1 MLTTKPVRILMMSDG
16 PGRKP
21 EITDDEILNVFRS
34 SSDPVLTTKEVASE
48 FDITHRGVRDR
59 LEKLEEEGKVG
70 SKKVGARAKVWW
82 DPEHVSVSDL

>member
-1 MLTTKPVRILMMSDG
+1 MSDG

-21 EITDDEILNVFRS
+21 KITDEEILDAFRS
-34 SSDPVLTTKEVASE
+34 SSEPVLATSEIASE

-59 LEKLEEEGKVG
+59 LEKLEKDGVLR

-82 DPEHVSVSDL
+82 DPEYTTTGESN

>member
-1 MLTTKPVRILMMSDG
+1 MMSDG

-21 EITDDEILNVFRS
+21 EFTDEEILAVFRS
-34 SSDPVLTTKEVASE
+34 SSDPVLTTGEVASG

-59 LEKLEEEGKVG
+59 LEKLEERGKLE

-82 DPEHVSVSDL
+82 DPEHTSTD